1 MPKQLRKI
9 FVGLVLLIVVA
20 VILIKVVNIQDV
32 IMKKMYPKEYSEYVY
47 TYAEENEL
55 DPLLIFAVI
64 KAESNFD
71 SDVVSHS
78 NAMGLMQILERTA
91 REVVVNE
98 IEEEFSKDM
107 LFNPEENIKI
117 GTKYFS
123 RIIRKIQ

>member
-9 FVGLVLLIVVA
+9 FTGLVLLIVIA
-20 VILIKVVNIQDV
+20 VILIKVVNIQDI
-32 IMKKMYPKEYSEYVY
+32 IMKKMYPKEYSTYVY
-47 TYAEENEL
+47 TYAEENDL

-123 RIIRKIQ
+123 RIIRKI

>member
-9 FVGLVLLIVVA
+9 FAGLVLLIVVA
-20 VILIKVVNIQDV
+20 VILIKVVNIQDI

-47 TYAEENEL
+47 TYAEENDL

-123 RIIRKIQ
+123 RIIRKI

>member
-9 FVGLVLLIVVA
+9 FVGLVLLIVIA
-20 VILIKVVNIQDV
+20 VILIKVVNIQDI

-47 TYAEENEL
+47 TYAEENDL

-91 REVVVNE
+91 KEVVVNE

-107 LFNPEENIKI
+107 LFNPKENIKI

-123 RIIRKIQ
+123 RIIRKI

>member
-1 MPKQLRKI
+1 MPKQLRK
-9 FVGLVLLIVVA
+9 FFTGLILLIVIA
-20 VILIKVVNIQDV
+20 VILVKVVNIQDI

-47 TYAEENEL
+47 TYAEENDI

-71 SDVVSHS
+71 SDVISHS

>member
-9 FVGLVLLIVVA
+9 FVGLVLLIVIA
-20 VILIKVVNIQDV
+20 VILIKVVNIQDI

-47 TYAEENEL
+47 TYAEENDL

-71 SDVVSHS
+71 SEVISHS

>member
-47 TYAEENEL
+47 TYAEENNV

-71 SDVVSHS
+71 CDVVSYS

-123 RIIRKIQ
+123 RIIKKI

>member
-9 FVGLVLLIVVA
+9 FFGLVLLIVIA
-20 VILIKVVNIQDV
+20 VILIKTVNIKDI
-32 IMKKMYPKEYSEYVY
+32 IMKKMYPKEYSQYVY
-47 TYAEENEL
+47 TYAEENDL

-91 REVVVNE
+91 KEVVINE
-98 IEEEFSKDM
+98 IQEEFSKDM

-117 GTKYFS
+117 GTKYFA
-123 RIIRKIQ
+123 RIIRKI

>member
-9 FVGLVLLIVVA
+9 FVGLVLLIVIA
-20 VILIKVVNIQDV
+20 VILIKVVNIQDI

-47 TYAEENEL
+47 TYAEENDI

-71 SDVVSHS
+71 SEVISHS

-91 REVVVNE
+91 REVVINE

>member
-9 FVGLVLLIVVA
+9 FVGLVLLIVIA
-20 VILIKVVNIQDV
+20 VILIKVVNIQDI
-32 IMKKMYPKEYSEYVY
+32 IMKKVYPKEYSEYVY
-47 TYAEENEL
+47 TYAEENDI

-71 SDVVSHS
+71 SEVISHS

-91 REVVVNE
+91 REVVINE

>member
-9 FVGLVLLIVVA
+9 FFGLVLLIVIA
-20 VILIKVVNIQDV
+20 VILIKTVNIKDF
-32 IMKKMYPKEYSEYVY
+32 IMKKMYPKEYSQYVY
-47 TYAEENEL
+47 TYAEENDL

-91 REVVVNE
+91 KEVVINE

-123 RIIRKIQ
+123 RIIRKI

>member
-1 MPKQLRKI
+1 
-9 FVGLVLLIVVA
+9 
-20 VILIKVVNIQDV
+20 
-32 IMKKMYPKEYSEYVY
+32 MKKMYPKEYSEYVY
-47 TYAEENEL
+47 TYAEENDL

-98 IEEEFSKDM
+98 IEGEFSKDM

-123 RIIRKIQ
+123 RIIRKI

>member
-9 FVGLVLLIVVA
+9 FVGLVLLIVIA
-20 VILIKVVNIQDV
+20 VILIKVVNIQDI

-47 TYAEENEL
+47 TYSEENDL

-123 RIIRKIQ
+123 RIIRKI

>member
-9 FVGLVLLIVVA
+9 FVGLVLLIVIA
-20 VILIKVVNIQDV
+20 VILIKVVNIQDI
-32 IMKKMYPKEYSEYVY
+32 IMKKMYPKEHSEYVY

-91 REVVVNE
+91 KEVVVNE

>member
-9 FVGLVLLIVVA
+9 FVGLVLLIVIA
-20 VILIKVVNIQDV
+20 VILIKVVNIQDI

-47 TYAEENEL
+47 TYAEENDL

>member
-9 FVGLVLLIVVA
+9 FVGLVLLIVIA
-20 VILIKVVNIQDV
+20 VILIKVVNIQDI
-32 IMKKMYPKEYSEYVY
+32 IMKKVYPKEYSEYVY
-47 TYAEENEL
+47 TYAEENDI

-71 SDVVSHS
+71 SEVISHS

-91 REVVVNE
+91 KEVVVNE

>member
-9 FVGLVLLIVVA
+9 FTGLVLLIVIA
-20 VILIKVVNIQDV
+20 VILIKVVNIQDI
-32 IMKKMYPKEYSEYVY
+32 IMKKMYPKEYSTYVY
-47 TYAEENEL
+47 TYAEENNL

-91 REVVVNE
+91 REVAINE

-123 RIIRKIQ
+123 RIIRKI

>member
-1 MPKQLRKI
+1 MPKQLRKF
-9 FVGLVLLIVVA
+9 FVILILLIVIA
-20 VILIKVVNIQDV
+20 VILIKVVDIQDI
-32 IMKKMYPKEYSEYVY
+32 IMKKMYPKKYSEYVY
-47 TYAEENEL
+47 TYSEENNV

-71 SDVVSHS
+71 STVVSHS
-78 NAMGLMQILERTA
+78 NAMGLMQLLEKTA
-91 REVVVNE
+91 QEVMVNQ

-123 RIIRKIQ
+123 RIVRKI

>member
-20 VILIKVVNIQDV
+20 VILIKVVNIQDI
-32 IMKKMYPKEYSEYVY
+32 IMKKIYPKEYSKYVY
-47 TYAEENEL
+47 TYAEENDL

-64 KAESNFD
+64 KVESNFD
-71 SDVVSHS
+71 SEVVSHS

-123 RIIRKIQ
+123 RIIRKI

>member
-9 FVGLVLLIVVA
+9 FVGLVLLIVIA
-20 VILIKVVNIQDV
+20 VILIKVVNIQDI

-47 TYAEENEL
+47 TYAEENDL

-123 RIIRKIQ
+123 RIIRKI

>member
-9 FVGLVLLIVVA
+9 FFGLVLLIVIA
-20 VILIKVVNIQDV
+20 VILIKTVNIKDI
-32 IMKKMYPKEYSEYVY
+32 IMKKMYPKEYSQYVY
-47 TYAEENEL
+47 TYAEANDL

-91 REVVVNE
+91 KEVVINE
-98 IEEEFSKDM
+98 IQEEFSKDM

-117 GTKYFS
+117 GTKYFA
-123 RIIRKIQ
+123 RIIRKI

>member
-9 FVGLVLLIVVA
+9 FVGLVLLIVIA
-20 VILIKVVNIQDV
+20 VILIKVVNIQDI

-47 TYAEENEL
+47 TYAEENDL

-91 REVVVNE
+91 REVAINE

-123 RIIRKIQ
+123 RIIRKI

>member
-9 FVGLVLLIVVA
+9 FVGLVLLIVIA
-20 VILIKVVNIQDV
+20 VILIKVVNIQDI
-32 IMKKMYPKEYSEYVY
+32 IMKKMYPKEYSAYVY
-47 TYAEENEL
+47 TYAEENDL

-91 REVVVNE
+91 KEVVVNE

>member
-1 MPKQLRKI
+1 MPKQLRKF
-9 FVGLVLLIVVA
+9 FVGLILLIVIA
-20 VILIKVVNIQDV
+20 VILIKVVNIQDI

-47 TYAEENEL
+47 TYSKENNV
-55 DPLLIFAVI
+55 DPLLIFAII

-71 SDVVSHS
+71 SDVISHS
-78 NAMGLMQILERTA
+78 NAMGLMQILEKTA
-91 REVVVNE
+91 QEVMVNQ

-123 RIIRKIQ
+123 RIVRKI

>member
-9 FVGLVLLIVVA
+9 FVGLVLLIVIA
-20 VILIKVVNIQDV
+20 VILIKVVNIQDI

-47 TYAEENEL
+47 TYAEENDL

-71 SDVVSHS
+71 SEVISHS

-91 REVVVNE
+91 REVVINE

>member
-9 FVGLVLLIVVA
+9 FVGLVLLIVIA
-20 VILIKVVNIQDV
+20 VILIKVVNIQDI
-32 IMKKMYPKEYSEYVY
+32 IMKKVYPKEYSEYVY
-47 TYAEENEL
+47 TYAEENDI

-71 SDVVSHS
+71 SEVISHS

-107 LFNPEENIKI
+107 LFNPKENIKI

>member
-9 FVGLVLLIVVA
+9 FVGLVLLIVIA
-20 VILIKVVNIQDV
+20 VILIKVVNIQDI

-47 TYAEENEL
+47 TYAEENDL

-91 REVVVNE
+91 KEVVVNE

>member
-20 VILIKVVNIQDV
+20 VILIKVVNIQDI

-47 TYAEENEL
+47 TYAEENDL

>member
-9 FVGLVLLIVVA
+9 FAGVVLLIVIA
-20 VILIKVVNIQDV
+20 VILIKVVNIQDI

-47 TYAEENEL
+47 TYAEENDL

-98 IEEEFSKDM
+98 IEGEFSKDM

-123 RIIRKIQ
+123 RIIRKI

>member
-9 FVGLVLLIVVA
+9 FFGLVLLIVIA
-20 VILIKVVNIQDV
+20 VILIKTVNIKDI
-32 IMKKMYPKEYSEYVY
+32 IMKKMYPKEYSQYVY
-47 TYAEENEL
+47 TYAKENDL

-91 REVVVNE
+91 KEVVINE
-98 IEEEFSKDM
+98 IQEEFSKDM

-117 GTKYFS
+117 GTKYFA
-123 RIIRKIQ
+123 RIIRKI

>member
-9 FVGLVLLIVVA
+9 FVGLVLLIVIA
-20 VILIKVVNIQDV
+20 VILIKVVNIQDI

-47 TYAEENEL
+47 TYAEENDV

-71 SDVVSHS
+71 SDVISHS

>member
-9 FVGLVLLIVVA
+9 FVGLVLLIVIA
-20 VILIKVVNIQDV
+20 VILIKVVNIQDI

-47 TYAEENEL
+47 IYAEENDL

-91 REVVVNE
+91 KEVVVNE